1 MYSERRTGPAWL
13 RVLGTVAAAIVVGV
27 LVVVVPAIGRSWGT
41 PSATVLAAALVAI
54 VVIVGLAAAT
64 ASLNRIEVRVGRGRV
79 EGWLAPFRVFSVRAS
94 EIDSVDETAVTVAQA
109 GGIGY
114 RMRPSTRLLLFDG
127 GSAARL
133 RTRAG
138 RSYVLRSNSVP
149 RLIEAVEA
157 EVEAAAAA
165 EA

>member
-13 RVLGTVAAAIVVGV
+13 RVLGAVAAAIVVGV

-79 EGWLAPFRVFSVRAS
+79 EGWLARSGCSPCARARS
-94 EIDSVDETAVTVAQA
+94 TPS
-109 GGIGY
+109 
-114 RMRPSTRLLLFDG
+114 MRR
-127 GSAARL
+127 R
-133 RTRAG
+133 
-138 RSYVLRSNSVP
+138 
-149 RLIEAVEA
+149 
-157 EVEAAAAA
+157 
-165 EA
+165 